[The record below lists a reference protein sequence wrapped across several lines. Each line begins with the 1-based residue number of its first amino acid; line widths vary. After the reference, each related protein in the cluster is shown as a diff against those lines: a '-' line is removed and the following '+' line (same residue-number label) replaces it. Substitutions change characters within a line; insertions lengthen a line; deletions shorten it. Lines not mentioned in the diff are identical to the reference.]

1 MSKLFNKVQ
10 ELEKICEKSLN
21 QGCNKKTLSKCDIK
35 ELGSGNFGM
44 VKKCLNTNDNE
55 YAVKM
60 VKTLSTPTPEKK
72 VQEKINLVNEAIIM
86 INIGDHDNIVKI
98 MGINITPLDYGY
110 DDYEISILLEI
121 CNLGSLKSQLLNLK
135 QNNQHIDTKTLQKI
149 VFEIANGMVY
159 LAQLNVVHNDLAT
172 RNVLLS
178 SNDNNFTAKIGD
190 FGLAR
195 KLNDIDSKL
204 GYTVDNSIGGP
215 FLWLSPESLSK
226 NMYSEKSDVWSF
238 GILLYEIEIDGESP
252 IYKNPNDSNFKVS
265 KDTKK
270 IFEKMLIVDD
280 IRHESKKI
288 LPKYLDDIMH
298 SCWKLNP
305 HERPSFKDIM
315 DKLILNMKKQN
326 SNIKKITT
334 AKSNKNKTIS
344 KKKSISKKK
353 TISKKK
359 N

>member
-10 ELEKICEKSLN
+10 ELEKLCENSTKH
-21 QGCNKKTLSKCDIK
+21 GCNKKILSKCDLK
-35 ELGSGNFGM
+35 ELGSGNYGM

-60 VKTLSTPTPEKK
+60 VKTLSTLTPEKK
-72 VQEKINLVNEAIIM
+72 VQEKINLVNEAISM

-98 MGINITPLDYGY
+98 MGVNIIPLDYAYVDY
-110 DDYEISILLEI
+110 DISFLLEI
-121 CNLGSLKSQLLNLK
+121 CNLGSLNSQLLDLK
-135 QNNQHIDTKTLQKI
+135 QNNQQIDTKTLQKL

-172 RNVLLS
+172 RNVLLA
-178 SNDNNFTAKIGD
+178 SNKDNDFTTKISD

-195 KLNDIDSKL
+195 KLNDIDRKL
-204 GYTVDNSIGGP
+204 GYTIDYSIGGP
-215 FLWLSPESLSK
+215 FLWSSPESLYK

-252 IYKNPNDSNFKVS
+252 VYKNPNGSNFKAS
-265 KDTKK
+265 KDTKEL
-270 IFEKMLIVDD
+270 FEKMLIVDD

-298 SCWKLNP
+298 SCWKLKP

-334 AKSNKNKTIS
+334 AKSKKNKAT
-344 KKKSISKKK
+344 SKKK
-353 TISKKK
+353 TTAKSNKNMSK
-359 N
+359 

>member
-10 ELEKICEKSLN
+10 ELEKLCEKSLN
-21 QGCNKKTLSKCDIK
+21 QGCNKKTLSKCDLK

-44 VKKCLNTNDNE
+44 VKKCLNTTDNE

-60 VKTLSTPTPEKK
+60 VKTLSTLTPEKK

-98 MGINITPLDYGY
+98 MGINIIPLDYAYVDY
-110 DDYEISILLEI
+110 DISFLLEI
-121 CNLGSLKSQLLNLK
+121 CNLGSLKSQLIDLK
-135 QNNQHIDTKTLQKI
+135 QNNQKIDTKTLQKI

-178 SNDNNFTAKIGD
+178 SNDTNFTTKISD

-195 KLNDIDSKL
+195 KLNDLDRKL

-238 GILLYEIEIDGESP
+238 GILLYEIEIDGENP
-252 IYKNPNDSNFKVS
+252 VYKNPDGSNFKIS
-265 KDTKK
+265 KDTKEL
-270 IFEKMLIVDD
+270 FVKMLIVDD
-280 IRHESKKI
+280 IRHKSKKI

-298 SCWKLNP
+298 SCWKLKP

-334 AKSNKNKTIS
+334 AKSKKNNPTS
-344 KKKSISKKK
+344 KKRTTANSKR
-353 TISKKK
+353 K